1 LVIKSSVVR
10 ASTKFSRFWLVRRVN
25 QVLLESQV
33 VMAPQVSME
42 MMVHL
47 ALKVL
52 RVKQALRVH
61 KDSKEFRV
69 SQSSQFNWRQVRL
82 IVPMVALRSQMV
94 QE

>member
-1 LVIKSSVVR
+1 LVINSSVVR

-42 MMVHL
+42 TMVHL

-52 RVKQALRVH
+52 RVKQVLRVH